1 MRPFKAFEIETGV
14 STHFTKHSRWAT
26 CLVAILILFVPHPS
40 QAEGQVAAPVV
51 GDVDPV
57 ISFLESP
64 ELWKELQDTSKS
76 LNDILSQVHSFSY
89 RIPFA
94 PGQHLYVTE
103 SFSLRSVLRQPARA
117 AIFFTGPS
125 FRGSFW
131 SIPVEGYNITEMAA
145 QRGFHAFTLDYVGVG
160 GSYRPPDGSK
170 ATSKANVDPAQRLI
184 DFVRKRRRVDR
195 VDVIGEGFGAAIAAT
210 LGADSRRVRSVVLS
224 TVTYRDMN
232 PELLVFFSPQFEAFL
247 RNQPQ
252 GYWEPNNY
260 GQTLVAS
267 PSEQL
272 RSWVLETQPGA
283 YPTGQA
289 LQFWDLGMP
298 YFDPALAEVPALIIQ
313 GELDAFPAPGDTE
326 NLVND
331 WRAGAEL
338 VIIPEAGHVPRIESQ
353 RSVGHYVDSLFGFL
367 DR

>member
-1 MRPFKAFEIETGV
+1 MKTIKADEIETGA
-14 STHFTKHSRWAT
+14 STHFIKRSRWVT
-26 CLVAILILFVPHPS
+26 FLVACLILFVPHPS
-40 QAEGQVAAPVV
+40 RADGEIAASVV

-57 ISFLESP
+57 LSFLESP
-64 ELWKELQDTSKS
+64 QLWKELEDTTKS
-76 LNDILSQVHSFSY
+76 HNEILSKVYSFSY
-89 RIPFA
+89 KIPFA
-94 PGQHLYVTE
+94 PGKHLYVTE
-103 SFSLRSVLRQPARA
+103 SFSLRSVLRRPARA

-145 QRGFHAFTLDYVGVG
+145 QRGFYAFTIDYVGVG
-160 GSYRPPDGSK
+160 ESYLPPDGSK
-170 ATSKANVDPAQRLI
+170 ATSLANVGPAQRLI

-247 RNQPQ
+247 RSQPQ
-252 GYWEPNNY
+252 GYWAPNNY
-260 GQTLVAS
+260 GQTLAAS
-267 PSEQL
+267 PNEQL
-272 RSWVLETQPGA
+272 RSWVLETQPGF

-289 LQFWDLGMP
+289 LQFWDIGMP
-298 YFDPALAEVPALIIQ
+298 YFDPTLAEVPALIIQ
-313 GELDAFPAPGDTE
+313 GERDAFPAPGDTE

-338 VIIPEAGHVPRIESQ
+338 VVIPEAGHVPRIESL
-353 RSVGHYVDSLFGFL
+353 RSVGHYADSLFGFL